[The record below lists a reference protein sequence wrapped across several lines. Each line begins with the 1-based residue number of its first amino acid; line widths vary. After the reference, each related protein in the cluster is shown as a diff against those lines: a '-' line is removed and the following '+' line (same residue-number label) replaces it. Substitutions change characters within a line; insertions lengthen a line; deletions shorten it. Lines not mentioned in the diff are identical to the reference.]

1 MRLDKYL
8 SYSLNITRKQAKNL
22 IKDKQILINNQLV
35 LDSNYHID
43 VDNDVVS
50 CQGEVIEYEQF
61 VYYMLN
67 KPAGVISATID
78 NQYETVLDLI
88 EPNDCKKGLFP
99 VGRLDIDTEGLLILT
114 NNGKL
119 GHLLTNPKNH
129 VKKKYYVEVQGELTN
144 KDVEIF
150 AKGMNL
156 PDFKKGFIKTLPAE
170 LEILTTGDISTCYV
184 TIFEGKYHQIKR
196 MFEHVNK
203 EVIYLK
209 RIMIK
214 GVYLDETLEPGEYRR
229 LTAEELRCLKEG
241 FNL

>member
-78 NQYETVLDLI
+78 NQ
-88 EPNDCKKGLFP
+88 
-99 VGRLDIDTEGLLILT
+99 
-114 NNGKL
+114 
-119 GHLLTNPKNH
+119 
-129 VKKKYYVEVQGELTN
+129 
-144 KDVEIF
+144 
-150 AKGMNL
+150 
-156 PDFKKGFIKTLPAE
+156 
-170 LEILTTGDISTCYV
+170 
-184 TIFEGKYHQIKR
+184 
-196 MFEHVNK
+196 
-203 EVIYLK
+203 
-209 RIMIK
+209 
-214 GVYLDETLEPGEYRR
+214 
-229 LTAEELRCLKEG
+229 
-241 FNL
+241 